1 MELPKNEKSF
11 DVSLIGETTGKK
23 YEGTFT
29 VKCVLNISDKRR
41 LEIERS
47 RLSADTVN
55 PSVSLSAISGV
66 VANLRIRVVQGPEWF
81 KQSIDNLDF
90 LDEDILYEVFSKCME
105 KSEEWTSEVKKKSVG
120 EPLAGN

>member
-11 DVSLIGETTGKK
+11 EINLVGEATGKK

-29 VKCVLNISDKRR
+29 VKCILNLSDKRR

-47 RLSADTVN
+47 KLSADVAN
-55 PSVSLSAISGV
+55 PSDNLSAISGV
-66 VANLRIRVVQGPEWF
+66 VANLRVRVVDAPEWF
-81 KQSIDNLDF
+81 KQSINTLDF
-90 LDEDILYEVFSKCME
+90 LDEEVLFDIFTKCME
-105 KSEEWTSEVKKKSVG
+105 KSEEWSSEVKRKSLG